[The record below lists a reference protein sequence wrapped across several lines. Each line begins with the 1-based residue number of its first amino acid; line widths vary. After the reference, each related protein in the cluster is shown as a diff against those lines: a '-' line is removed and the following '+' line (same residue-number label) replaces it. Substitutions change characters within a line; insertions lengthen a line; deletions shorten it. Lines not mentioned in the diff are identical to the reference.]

1 MKKSYYVILTLIF
14 TTLTTVAQSYTG
26 ERIISLHSDITI
38 HKNAS
43 LTVTETI
50 KVVAQHHLIKRG
62 ITRSFPTT
70 YTNRY
75 RKKTVVSFDVEKV
88 LMDGQPHPYNIRRA
102 YNGKIVDFGND
113 SFIKPGIHTYQ
124 ITYRTNR
131 QLTFKDNYTE
141 LYFNVV
147 GNDVVFPTLKA
158 SAVIHLPK
166 EINVKDIELEGY
178 TGYYGA
184 TNKNYKSWISDHNTC
199 HFETTKILQPK
210 ESFTIS
216 VAFPNS
222 SAILPPSKYQEL
234 IWLIQDNLDLFITL
248 LCIILLLI
256 LYSMAWLKKR
266 RNSPTIMPLFNPP
279 NDMLPSDCAYL
290 YYKSTNN
297 ANLTAAI
304 LDMAVQGYL
313 TIKHNPGGWL
323 KSETYTLTKKEVHE
337 NTTPTYDQIS
347 NEFFAKNNEL
357 TLKKKNKFI
366 ILEAIQT
373 LANKSETY
381 SKYITNNYSTLLT
394 CFAITT
400 ASIAT
405 VAFLQQS
412 DVIVALV
419 PISVLINIA
428 GFFILRD
435 YTKSGKK
442 LYAEIAGF
450 KMYLSFTEKDRI
462 ERLNPPTMT
471 TNLFEKYLP
480 YAVALGVDKQ
490 WSRAFD
496 KMFAQLAA
504 QGHAYHPYWY
514 VGRRFN
520 ANNFSSNINSF
531 NRSLSNAISS
541 SSGTP
546 GSSSGRGGG
555 GFSGGGGG
563 GGGIGGR

>member
-1 MKKSYYVILTLIF
+1 MKKKYYVILTLIL
-14 TTLTTVAQSYTG
+14 TTLTTVAQDYTG

-50 KVVAQHHLIKRG
+50 KIVAQHHLIKRG
-62 ITRSFPTT
+62 ITRSFPTR
-70 YTNRY
+70 YTDKY
-75 RKKTVVSFDVEKV
+75 GKKTIVGFDVEKV
-88 LMDGQPHPYNIRRA
+88 TMDGQPHPYNIQRA
-102 YNGKIVDFGND
+102 YNGKIVNFGDD

-124 ITYRTNR
+124 ITYKTNR

-141 LYFNVV
+141 LYFNVI

-158 SAVIHLPK
+158 YAVIHLPK
-166 EINVKDIELEGY
+166 EINAKDIELESY

-184 TNKNYKSWISDHNTC
+184 TNKNYKSWISDHNTS

-222 SAILPPSKYQEL
+222 PAILPPSKYQEF
-234 IWLIQDNLDLFITL
+234 IWLIQDNLDVFIAL
-248 LCIILLLI
+248 LCIMLLLI

-266 RNSPTIMPLFNPP
+266 RNHPTIMPLFNPP
-279 NDMLPSDCAYL
+279 KDMLPSDCAYL
-290 YYKSTNN
+290 YYKSASN

-304 LDMAVQGYL
+304 LDMAVQDYL
-313 TIKHNPGGWL
+313 TIKHSPGGWL
-323 KSETYTLTKKEVHE
+323 KYETYTLTKKDGPE
-337 NTTPTYDQIS
+337 NTKPTYNQIS
-347 NEFFAKNNEL
+347 NELFTKNDEL
-357 TLKKKNKFI
+357 VLKRNNRKQ
-366 ILEAIQT
+366 ILNSIQT
-373 LANKSETY
+373 LAYKSGTY
-381 SKYITNNYSTLLT
+381 SKYITNNYPTLLT
-394 CFAITT
+394 CFAITV
-400 ASIAT
+400 ASIAAVT
-405 VAFLQQS
+405 FLQQG
-412 DVIVALV
+412 DIIVALV
-419 PISVLINIA
+419 PASILINIM

-435 YTKSGKK
+435 YTQSGKE
-442 LYAEIAGF
+442 LYAQIAGF
-450 KMYLSFTEKDRI
+450 RMYLSFTEKDRI

-496 KMFAQLAA
+496 KIFVQLAA
-504 QGHAYHPYWY
+504 QGHAYNPHWY

-520 ANNFSSNINSF
+520 ANNFGSNISSF
-531 NRSLSNAISS
+531 NRSLSSAISS